1 MRRSRDLT
9 QPDDEQRAAQTDE
22 LLHSRELYRL
32 VVENTHDLVS
42 LIDLEGRILYASS
55 SHERV
60 LGYEPGELVGLSVAE
75 LLHGEDR
82 DAARARLGEAMAGGA
97 VRPSQARIRRKD
109 GEWVLVE
116 GIATPIFD
124 DGGDVTMLL
133 ATSRD
138 VTARLETEEALR
150 TAERK
155 YRSLVEQLPLVT
167 YIDALDSESSNI
179 YTSPQIE
186 ALLGYSTAEWVD
198 DAELFVKTLHP
209 EDRERVLSE
218 HAWTHATG
226 EPLRTEYRLMARDG
240 RVVWLQDEAV
250 IVRDEDGKPLFLQGY
265 LLDITERKAAENAL
279 AERENLLQTIIET
292 EPECVTLIAQ
302 DGTLLEM
309 NRAGLEMIEAD
320 SLEQVAGTHISELVA
335 PEHRVAFDEL
345 TQKALAGGSG
355 HLEFELVGL
364 RGTRRWMETHAV
376 PLRAPGGEVRAA
388 LSVTRDVTHRRR
400 LEEQLVQSQKLEAVG
415 RLAGGIAHD
424 FNNLLTGILGY
435 SDLLRAGL
443 AEDDPLRADADE
455 VKKAAERAASL
466 TRQLLAFSRRQVL
479 QPRVTDLNRIVEE
492 MDRMLRRLI
501 GEDIELV
508 TACAP
513 DLGCVEADPGQ
524 IEQVIANLVV
534 NARDAMP
541 DGGRLVIETANG
553 NVDVELAQTH
563 PAEIAPGPHVVLSVT
578 DTGVGM
584 DAETQAHVFEPFFT
598 TKEIGKGTGLGL
610 ATVYGIVKQSGASIW
625 VYSEPGLGTSFRIY
639 FPRVEEQA
647 EVPMDLPVT
656 GALEAG
662 TETVL
667 VVEDEE
673 LVRKLIAEELSR
685 RGYRVLTAPNGVD
698 ALTLART
705 HEGRIDLVVTDVIMP
720 EMGGLELTQ
729 RLTALLPG
737 IRVVYMSGYSERAVT
752 DDVGPWPLL
761 QKPFSTGALA
771 GKIREVLDVAPAA

>member
-1 MRRSRDLT
+1 MRRSSDLT
-9 QPDDEQRAAQTDE
+9 QPGDEQEAPLDDDVRR
-22 LLHSRELYRL
+22 SRELYQL
-32 VVENTHDLVS
+32 VVENSHDLVS
-42 LIDLEGRILYASS
+42 LLDLEGRVLYASP

-60 LGYEPGELVGLSVAE
+60 LGHEPQELIGLNVAE
-75 LLHGEDR
+75 LVHPEDL
-82 DAARARLGEAMAGGA
+82 AVARARLGQALAGGTST
-97 VRPSQARIRRKD
+97 VTRSRVRRKD
-109 GEWVLVE
+109 GDWVLVD
-116 GIATPIFD
+116 GIATPIYGE
-124 DGGDVTMLL
+124 DGAVTMLL

-138 VTARLETEEALR
+138 VTARHEAEEALR
-150 TAERK
+150 AAERK

-167 YIDALDSESSNI
+167 YIDALDAESSNI

-186 ALLGYSTAEWVD
+186 TLLGYTTADWVD
-198 DAELFVKTLHP
+198 DPELFLKTLHT
-209 EDRERVLSE
+209 EDRERVLAE

-226 EPLRTEYRLMARDG
+226 EPLKTEYRLIASDG

-250 IVRDEDGKPLFLQGY
+250 VVRDEEGGPLFLQGY
-265 LLDITERKAAENAL
+265 LLDITERKAAEHAL

-292 EPECVTLIAQ
+292 EPECVKLIAP

-320 SLEQVAGTHISELVA
+320 SLEQVAGSNVNELVA
-335 PEHRVAFDEL
+335 PEYRGAFDEL
-345 TQKALAGGSG
+345 TRKALAGGSG

-364 RGTRRWMETHAV
+364 KGTRRWMETHAV
-376 PLRAPGGEVRAA
+376 PLRTPAGEIGAA
-388 LSVTRDVTHRRR
+388 LSVTRDVTQRRR
-400 LEEQLVQSQKLEAVG
+400 LEEQLAQSQKLEAVG

-479 QPRVTDLNRIVEE
+479 QPRVIDLNRVVEE

-501 GEDIELV
+501 GEDIELF

-513 DLGCVEADPGQ
+513 DLGRVAADPGQ

-541 DGGRLVIETANG
+541 DGGRLVIETAN
-553 NVDVELAQTH
+553 VDVDAGLAH
-563 PAEIAPGPHVVLSVT
+563 SRPAEIVPGPYVVLSVT

-584 DAETQAHVFEPFFT
+584 DSETQAHVFEPFFT

-625 VYSEPGLGTSFRIY
+625 VYSEPGRGTSFRIY
-639 FPRVEEQA
+639 FPRVTD
-647 EVPMDLPVT
+647 PIDLQPEAPVT
-656 GALEAG
+656 PASETG

-667 VVEDEE
+667 VVEDER
-673 LVRKLIAEELSR
+673 LVRDLIAEELSR
-685 RGYRVLTAPNGVD
+685 RGYRVLTALNGAD
-698 ALTLART
+698 ALTLAGG
-705 HEGRIDLVVTDVIMP
+705 HDGRIDVVVTDVIMP

-729 RLTALLPG
+729 RLSAALPG

-752 DDVGPWPLL
+752 DDGGPWPLL
-761 QKPFSTGALA
+761 QKPFSTGTLA
-771 GKIREVLDVAPAA
+771 AKIREVLDVAPAA